1 MGVIHQVANA
11 SAALAFFLVLLVS
24 SQTFVASKS
33 GKLDAGHLQPMTSP
47 H

>member
-33 GKLDAGHLQPMTSP
+33 GNWMQAICNP
-47 H
+47 